1 MEMVL
6 SVPTTLDRLNSVTW
20 RAVIMV
26 APVVS
31 SFQVMGSEP
40 FTLYHEKM

>member
-6 SVPTTLDRLNSVTW
+6 SVPTTLDRLNSVTG
-20 RAVIMV
+20 RAVVSV

-31 SFQVMGSEP
+31 SFQAIAAEP
-40 FTLYHEKM
+40 FTLSHEKM